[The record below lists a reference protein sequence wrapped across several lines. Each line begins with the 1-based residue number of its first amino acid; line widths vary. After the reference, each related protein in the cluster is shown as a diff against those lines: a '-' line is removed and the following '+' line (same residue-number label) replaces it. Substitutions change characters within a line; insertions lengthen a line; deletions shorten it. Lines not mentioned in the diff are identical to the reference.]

1 MEFMS
6 PSDEATKLSEA
17 VAELRAQL
25 DATLESGE
33 LSAVASEDV
42 TNLMT
47 AGIKLY
53 TAYAE
58 ELEAEIPA
66 VDATVSTTEAMV
78 AACALLRAQH
88 MNPFDLALWFQKT
101 TPKAL

>member
-1 MEFMS
+1 MS
-6 PSDEATKLSEA
+6 PSEGSARLSSA
-17 VAELRAQL
+17 VAALRAQVE
-25 DATLESGE
+25 A
-33 LSAVASEDV
+33 AVTAGDLAAVTREDV

-53 TAYAE
+53 AAYAE
-58 ELEAEIPA
+58 ELDGEVPA
-66 VDATVSTTEAMV
+66 VDATVSTTETMM

>member
-1 MEFMS
+1 MS
-6 PSDEATKLSEA
+6 RSDDGAKLSSA
-17 VAELRAQL
+17 VAALRAQV
-25 DATLESGE
+25 DATLAAGE
-33 LSAVASEDV
+33 LAAVAREDV
-42 TNLMT
+42 TNLMI

-53 TAYAE
+53 AAYSEEVDAE
-58 ELEAEIPA
+58 VPA
-66 VDATVSTTEAMV
+66 ADATVSTTETMV

>member
-1 MEFMS
+1 MS
-6 PSDEATKLSEA
+6 RSDGDARLSAA
-17 VAELRAQL
+17 VAALRAQV
-25 DATLESGE
+25 DATLAGGS
-33 LSAVASEDV
+33 LADVAREDV

-53 TAYAE
+53 AAYAE
-58 ELEAEIPA
+58 ELDAEVPA
-66 VDATVSTTEAMV
+66 ADATVSTTETMM

-101 TPKAL
+101 APKTL

>member
-6 PSDEATKLSEA
+6 PSDESAKLSGA
-17 VAELRAQL
+17 VAALRAQI
-25 DATLESGE
+25 DATLAAGE
-33 LSAVASEDV
+33 LAAVAREDV

-47 AGIKLY
+47 VGIKLY
-53 TAYAE
+53 AAYAE
-58 ELEAEIPA
+58 ELETEVPA
-66 VDATVSTTEAMV
+66 VDSTVSTTETMV

-101 TPKAL
+101 TPRAL